1 MLKYLR
7 EHLNPEPS
15 VNEGGVGGG
24 EWGGVKKKK
33 SWKMDSL
40 TSKDNK

>member
-1 MLKYLR
+1 MRKYLR

-15 VNEGGVGGG
+15 MNEEGGRGGVGK
-24 EWGGVKKKK
+24 KKKK